1 MDALIFSLI
10 VLLQSV
16 GLVYYQRSAARS
28 RNRADKWRAVALANC
43 EKASGQ

>member
-16 GLVYYQRSAARS
+16 GLVYYQRSSARS
-28 RNRADKWRAVALANC
+28 RNRADKWRAVAQANQ
-43 EKASGQ
+43 EKVNYR

>member
-16 GLVYYQRSAARS
+16 GLVYYQRSSARS
-28 RNRADKWRAVALANC
+28 RNRADKWRAVAMENQ
-43 EKASGQ
+43 EKVNYR